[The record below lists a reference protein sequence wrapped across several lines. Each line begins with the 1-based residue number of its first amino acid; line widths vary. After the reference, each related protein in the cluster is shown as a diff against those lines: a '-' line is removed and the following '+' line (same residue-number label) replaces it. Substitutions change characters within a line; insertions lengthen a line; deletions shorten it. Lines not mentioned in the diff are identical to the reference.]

1 MIDYNELNPTVN
13 IKNEYR
19 ETERLIPMVID
30 AEWIDVDVE
39 DLEEE
44 Q

>member
-1 MIDYNELNPTVN
+1 MINFDEFNPAVN

-30 AEWIDVDVE
+30 AEWIDMDVE
-39 DLEEE
+39 ELEDE